1 MKVVIQIPC
10 WNEAAQLPDTLA
22 SLPRSLPGI
31 DHLDWLVIDDGSTD
45 DTVAVARSLGVDH
58 VVQLPF
64 NQGLA
69 RAFAAGLE
77 AACRNGA
84 DIVVNVDADNQY
96 DARAIPLLI
105 QQIVEKG
112 SDLVVGCRPISNI
125 QHFSVSKKL
134 LQRMG
139 SAVVRN
145 ISGLKVADATSG
157 FRAYS
162 REAAM
167 RLNVYSRYTYTLE
180 TLIQA
185 GQTGLR
191 VSSVPVAINPP
202 TRPSRLIKNV
212 RSYVT
217 RSMFTILRAFL
228 TYRPMRFFLIPAFV
242 SGIVGTLIGATFVK
256 NYLDGNGDGHIQSLI
271 LATILIVIGTV
282 CTAVALL
289 ANQLAINRRLLED
302 IQFNWRRM
310 YWRPQP

>member
-10 WNEAAQLPDTLA
+10 WNEAKQLPATLA
-22 SLPRSLPGI
+22 ALPHSLPGV
-31 DHLDWLVIDDGSTD
+31 DQVEWLVIDDGSVDETA
-45 DTVAVARSLGVDH
+45 AVARSHGADK

-69 RAFAAGLE
+69 RAFAMGLE
-77 AACRNGA
+77 AACRSGA
-84 DIVVNVDADNQY
+84 DVIVNVDADNQY
-96 DARAIPLLI
+96 DAGAIPALVKEIL
-105 QQIVEKG
+105 EG
-112 SDLVVGCRPISNI
+112 RADLVVGCRPITSI
-125 QHFSVSKKL
+125 SHFSTAKKM
-134 LQRMG
+134 LQRIG

-145 ISGLKVADATSG
+145 ISGLKISDATSG

-185 GQTGLR
+185 GQTGLK

-202 TRPSRLIKNV
+202 TRPSRLIKSI

-217 RSMFTILRAFL
+217 RSTFTILRTFL
-228 TYRPMRFFLIPAFV
+228 TYRPMRFFLIPASLSTV
-242 SGIVGTLIGATFVK
+242 AGVLIGVSFLRD
-256 NYLDGNGDGHIQSLI
+256 YLQGNGEGHVQSLI
-271 LATILIVIGTV
+271 LSAILIVIGAV
-282 CTAVALL
+282 CAAIALL

-302 IQFNWRRM
+302 IQLNWRRM
-310 YWRPQP
+310 YWRQP